1 MTVDKGVAQTPANK
15 DESASET
22 KPEKDQNQLRWEALF
37 RGTALTST
45 TQKLFNYVQLADQ
58 KAQGMIIVN
67 SVIIPVAFGWVNK
80 ADFHA
85 GAIISIL
92 TAVVSIFIS
101 IICIYPKRRTGKKPD
116 GTRNLLHFSDI
127 GYLKEAAYLQAV
139 NPIVNDPK
147 RLTVA
152 ILKDIHDVSRRILR
166 PKFFWLKLSYITFF
180 CGNLIAV
187 SVILYS
193 LITSV

>member
-1 MTVDKGVAQTPANK
+1 MTKDVVETPDN
-15 DESASET
+15 ESEI
-22 KPEKDQNQLRWEALF
+22 EKDPQQLRWEALF
-37 RGTALTST
+37 RGAALTST
-45 TQKLFNYVQLADQ
+45 TQKLFNYVRLADQ

-127 GYLKEAAYLQAV
+127 GYLKE
-139 NPIVNDPK
+139 
-147 RLTVA
+147 LTVA

-166 PKFFWLKLSYITFF
+166 PKFFWLKLSYIIFF

-193 LITSV
+193 LIASV